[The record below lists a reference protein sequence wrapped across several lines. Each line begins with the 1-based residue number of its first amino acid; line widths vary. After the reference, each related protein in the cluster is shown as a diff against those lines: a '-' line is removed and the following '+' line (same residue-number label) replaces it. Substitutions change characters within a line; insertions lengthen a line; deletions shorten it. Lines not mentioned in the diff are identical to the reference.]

1 MILAQPRARALTAKE
16 AGSAV
21 KARRLEKG
29 LTQARLAELAGVS
42 RKFVNELEAGHARAE
57 LGKALLVFE
66 VVGVEV
72 VGARELAGRYAPD
85 TDVDVR
91 AHLQSFNP
99 RRRLPHL

>member
-1 MILAQPRARALTAKE
+1 MVLAQPRTNALTAKE

-42 RKFVNELEAGHARAE
+42 RKFVIDLEAGHPRAE

-72 VGARELAGRYAPD
+72 IGARESAGRYAPD
-85 TDVDVR
+85 IDVDVK
-91 AHLQSFNP
+91 AHLESFKP
-99 RRRLPHL
+99 RRRLRHP